1 MTETETIEALGEYW
15 YDFIYKEDFYSDG
28 KTPVPKEYLAIRAK
42 ERGETV
48 EEMK

>member
-15 YDFIYKEDFYSDG
+15 HDYIYKEMFYSDG
-28 KTPVPKEYLAIRAK
+28 KTAVPKEYLIIRAK